1 VDWTEQRGGTSLPP
15 DVQGALLGAEP
26 MAVGGA
32 ACNGRLGGV
41 AGPRG
46 SAGMLFE
53 AYDVGDESISFSG
66 IGIKQ
71 LNQMFHVCIFDCL
84 SRIKVLHHLF

>member
-1 VDWTEQRGGTSLPP
+1 MPP

-41 AGPRG
+41 AGARG
-46 SAGMLFE
+46 SAGMLLE
-53 AYDVGDESISFSG
+53 VYDVGDESISLSR
-66 IGIKQ
+66 IRTKH
-71 LNQMFHVCIFDCL
+71 LNQMFHVCMFDCL
-84 SRIKVLHHLF
+84 KQNQI